1 MIVSECPFCAIAR
14 GDGEA
19 SVVYADDAVMA
30 FMDTAPAVPG
40 QVLVVPREH
49 VSGLELLDEELGARM
64 WAAAHR
70 IARALRRSELRCE
83 GVNLFL
89 ADGRA
94 AFQEVFHVHLHV
106 LPRFAEDGFRLDA
119 RRGNPARAELETDA
133 AAVRAGLA
141 ALAAEKG

>member
-1 MIVSECPFCAIAR
+1 MVSECPFCAIAR
-14 GDGEA
+14 GDGQA
-19 SVVYADDAVMA
+19 SVVHADDAVIA
-30 FMDTAPAVPG
+30 FMAARPAVPG
-40 QVLVVPREH
+40 HVLVVPREH

-70 IARALRRSELRCE
+70 IARALRRSELRCA

-94 AFQEVFHVHLHV
+94 ASQEVFHAHLHV
-106 LPRFAEDGFRLDA
+106 LPRFADDGFRVEARWGAPERGELDT
-119 RRGNPARAELETDA
+119 GA

-141 ALAAEKG
+141 ALAAEGG